1 MELPHPGFEV
11 PPYVTTEI
19 GDFTQQRLLA
29 SQFFSSIHLWMPII
43 SKQRFWS
50 TLLSS
55 PAIYR
60 SDTALLCLS
69 MRLLMWLPSPDCPD
83 SRPPIYLAA
92 RQFLYSV
99 DMSQHLTL
107 PILQA
112 AILITI
118 FEIGH
123 AIYPAAHTSMSLC
136 IEYATAMGL
145 GWKSVRWG
153 DNTLSW
159 VEKEERMRV
168 WWAIVILERYVL
180 QQSLHILI
188 TFISRLSYAITNRLY
203 YDATGTRLISS

>member
-11 PPYVTTEI
+11 PSYVTAEI
-19 GDFTQQRLLA
+19 GDFTEKRVLA

-43 SKQRFWS
+43 SKQRFFN

-60 SDTALLCLS
+60 SDVALLCMS
-69 MRLLMWLPSPDCPD
+69 MKLVMWIPSPDCPD
-83 SRPPIYLAA
+83 SRPPIYVAA

-99 DMSQHLTL
+99 DISRYLTL

-112 AILITI
+112 AILITT

-123 AIYPAAHTSMSLC
+123 AIYPAAHTSISLC

-145 GWKSVRWG
+145 GWESVRWG
-153 DNTLSW
+153 ENTLPW
-159 VEKEERMRV
+159 VETEERMRV
-168 WWAIVILERYVL
+168 WWAIVILERYVW
-180 QQSLHILI
+180 QQSLIFLLMF
-188 TFISRLSYAITNRLY
+188 TLRLT
-203 YDATGTRLISS
+203 YDATRATLMSS